1 MLTDWD
7 TKIARFLNLCV
18 NARRAA
24 RVVIRFRAEALSRR
38 SLKTI
43 FIGDRHIIYAVDSRL
58 RTTLQPAQRVASHGL
73 KLWDISVER
82 EALEVECDSGAH
94 SDQGAESLV

>member
-1 MLTDWD
+1 M
-7 TKIARFLNLCV
+7 
-18 NARRAA
+18 
-24 RVVIRFRAEALSRR
+24 
-38 SLKTI
+38 
-43 FIGDRHIIYAVDSRL
+43 DSRL

-94 SDQGAESLV
+94 GDQGAESLV